1 MRSKKKAV
9 KDMMNYTT
17 AENIKQTWLNTGGLI
32 PTYLAALTLNV
43 SMARINQI
51 WKERNLKKYSQ
62 EGGKGD
68 LLSFSDVMKIYEEKK
83 SNYKKYT
90 YPDEDNGILI
100 EIHVY
105 NEAKK
110 DRDELYAQ
118 IIEDLRETIY
128 AIKKTMSE
136 PEKHIN
142 HDDIDDE

>member
-1 MRSKKKAV
+1 MRSNKKAV

-83 SNYKKYT
+83 KNYKKYT
-90 YPDEDNGILI
+90 YPDQDNGILI

-110 DRDELYAQ
+110 NKDELYAQ

-128 AIKKTMSE
+128 AIKKTMNE
-136 PEKHIN
+136 PEKHIKHN
-142 HDDIDDE
+142 DIDDE